1 MNNRHEQGLSYKLQI
16 NSYNM
21 FIFLTE
27 MKKMQKYAGETTFN
41 IIMCIKYFLVC
52 RLQSLEKEQ

>member
-1 MNNRHEQGLSYKLQI
+1 
-16 NSYNM
+16 M